1 MTTEVISLSGT
12 STGGPNAVDFDIESQ
27 YDGCNITI
35 EHAFTIKALPDNKT
49 CIPDEP
55 VLKHWQHLSDVKP
68 IRIPGNRVDLL
79 HDTNVSEA
87 HWIFERRKGHQRIRM
102 RI

>member
-12 STGGPNAVDFDIESQ
+12 STVGTTAVDFDIESQ

-35 EHAFTIKALPDNKT
+35 EHAFTIKALPVNKT

-55 VLKHWQHLSDVKP
+55 VLPRWQHLVCLKLFQSLG
-68 IRIPGNRVDLL
+68 ILL
-79 HDTNVSEA
+79 KFYLAQTFQKRTGFSKDAKEY
-87 HWIFERRKGHQRIRM
+87 RKIRM
-102 RI
+102 RV